1 MKYIGLLRR
10 TTIDLEV
17 VPVLVCFK
25 IDNDN
30 LTICAKITQKRARSL
45 VVSDLRLETKG
56 YGFKSVCYLQAEVN
70 FLQ

>member
-1 MKYIGLLRR
+1 MQIKGVNFVKYIGLLRR
-10 TTIDLEV
+10 ITIGLEV
-17 VPVLVCFK
+17 VPVLVWFK

-56 YGFKSVCYLQAEVN
+56 YGFKSVC
-70 FLQ
+70 